1 MKLNPIFDTIYCPC
15 FPNNSYS
22 MCLHSV
28 PVSLYGSFDWYFYW
42 LLISLLLFCL
52 WVRWA
57 ECRFNTFIA
66 VMAVKAAAELNCAR
80 GVCFVS
86 EASRREFWMFR
97 FCNNSW
103 TSGSVSAPRPLLFA
117 SSSVLLLRIV
127 LSLSPG
133 RLLSAETCSYI
144 RARSPGGTWNKIKM
158 SAFLHGS
165 KGFGKLTVKAPV
177 LIGLNG
183 RKQPASEA
191 QMMLF

>member
-66 VMAVKAAAELNCAR
+66 VMAVKAAAELNCAW

-117 SSSVLLLRIV
+117 AHRLSSCYASCC
-127 LSLSPG
+127 PC
-133 RLLSAETCSYI
+133 RLVACSQQRPVHTLEPVPQVELEI
-144 RARSPGGTWNKIKM
+144 RAKCQRSFTG
-158 SAFLHGS
+158 L
-165 KGFGKLTVKAPV
+165 KGLESWP
-177 LIGLNG
+177 
-183 RKQPASEA
+183 
-191 QMMLF
+191 